1 MADWAAFPV
10 VEEAEDEAKVWECE
24 AEGGEGLAPVCSNAR
39 WFNINLE
46 KVVQP
51 YNKLVHYLWNQAD
64 MCLIVRS
71 SILAG
76 MMPDICT
83 GAEQC
88 KEKFSCADFDDCKE
102 KFPNPAKDVDAIATL
117 VR

>member
-51 YNKLVHYLWNQAD
+51 
-64 MCLIVRS
+64 
-71 SILAG
+71 
-76 MMPDICT
+76 
-83 GAEQC
+83 
-88 KEKFSCADFDDCKE
+88 
-102 KFPNPAKDVDAIATL
+102 
-117 VR
+117 